1 MQRVVRVKLE
11 NIQESSLKLW
21 NLFSSFFDEMVF
33 RFIIYPQK
41 CTTLKTFGEIHIF
54 FVVFASNDDEEKEEI
69 KKKVLRLINAVKI
82 YYKQKIWSRIPR
94 ACYLFSSRVLNI
106 YTYCIQWDFC
116 GMPHSCVYIFHA
128 YENHT
133 WLIHKIV
140 CVVPTHDA
148 ILIPFFQFWI
158 FKQEKHFIVWND
170 RRLLNVSTMFDDLL
184 HMNEI
189 FFPELRSSQRSL
201 FTKRK
206 LWEKEKNRK
215 IYRKKSKSS
224 ALS

>member
-41 CTTLKTFGEIHIF
+41 CTTLKTFGEIHF
-54 FVVFASNDDEEKEEI
+54 FVVLFSPQMMMKKKKKS

-148 ILIPFFQFWI
+148 ILIPFFNF
-158 FKQEKHFIVWND
+158 EY
-170 RRLLNVSTMFDDLL
+170 LN
-184 HMNEI
+184 
-189 FFPELRSSQRSL
+189 
-201 FTKRK
+201 
-206 LWEKEKNRK
+206 
-215 IYRKKSKSS
+215 KKSIS
-224 ALS
+224 LCEMTVVC